1 MVHREWTAEPMRMT
15 SISSRHS
22 HRRPALIAVKW
33 LVLTAVL
40 IVVLAAP
47 TIILSLVG

>member
-1 MVHREWTAEPMRMT
+1 MVHREWTAEPVRMT
-15 SISSRHS
+15 SISSRRS
-22 HRRPALIAVKW
+22 HRSPALTAVKW

-40 IVVLAAP
+40 IVVLASP

>member
-1 MVHREWTAEPMRMT
+1 MRMT

-22 HRRPALIAVKW
+22 HRRPALVAVKW